1 MNNVIFKYRSG
12 IVRLGRI
19 KPFASASD
27 QDINQYWASDDPSY
41 LDWSTLDV
49 KKGDGIYWDK
59 PGATITGKKTKNFTT
74 TLLGRVNSET
84 SIKFQSDTAVG
95 ADAYEAS
102 LGNNIRPYIS
112 RNISKSGIYV
122 YSYPIKNYVGAAT
135 YSESI
140 LSLFFERTAGLI
152 DEVRLD
158 ININD
163 HESVLNGILFNFR
176 NPKNNGDV
184 YIGSGKLSGSVSYI
198 SGVNK
203 VITSISKNVN

>member
-1 MNNVIFKYRSG
+1 
-12 IVRLGRI
+12 
-19 KPFASASD
+19 
-27 QDINQYWASDDPSY
+27 
-41 LDWSTLDV
+41 
-49 KKGDGIYWDK
+49 
-59 PGATITGKKTKNFTT
+59 
-74 TLLGRVNSET
+74 
-84 SIKFQSDTAVG
+84 
-95 ADAYEAS
+95 
-102 LGNNIRPYIS
+102 
-112 RNISKSGIYV
+112 V

-135 YSESI
+135 YSESV